1 MSTQVTQATQ
11 PLAELGVNDCNMAA
25 ADDDEEEEVESK
37 WRRLC
42 DEARCPEAYIPKGA
56 PGYTDELQTHKAK
69 QKKAKAATTKRH
81 GTMRKRIAAAQ
92 RTLAAT
98 DATATPA
105 DADLQLGAQEKSA
118 PPSDLAAPSPIAD
131 VEMSGGCGAAAPVA
145 APPAAAPPASAAS
158 VASRPSIA
166 DADAGPVAP
175 AANAAA
181 LGAPAPVDTGAWCRI
196 DPAEVAAARTA
207 LQEGVFERSLAA
219 KAPAPKL
226 PKFPRRPEPVVDLTE
241 HARRQLVHERAHADV
256 ARLRGEHAAQMA
268 ERATQRA
275 AELHRLRQEC
285 QAEASR
291 RFYNLDW
298 RLAELD
304 AVIPGKYGAM
314 FPLQQ
319 PDELKRLHLQY
330 CCPPIDSP
338 AWRDR
343 SISWRLPLA
352 WQHDHCGSG
361 HHSATAACDRRRKLL
376 GVERLA
382 PHAAAEAAY
391 GGRFTL
397 RAGHSEPAAWR
408 DWLLLHIHW
417 RVHGITSPPLTCT
430 RDRCGCTAVTQAQP
444 LKLPFS
450 FPIDR
455 TLWESTPS
463 AHRVQFLPAQ
473 SLT

>member
-11 PLAELGVNDCNMAA
+11 PLADLGNNDCNMAA
-25 ADDDEEEEVESK
+25 ADDDEEST
-37 WRRLC
+37 WRRRC
-42 DEARCPEAYIPKGA
+42 NEAGCPEAYIPKGA
-56 PGYTDELQTHKAK
+56 QGYTDELQTHKAK
-69 QKKAKAATTKRH
+69 QKKAKAATMKRH

-98 DATATPA
+98 DATATPTA
-105 DADLQLGAQEKSA
+105 DTEERA
-118 PPSDLAAPSPIAD
+118 PPSELATAQATAMDCEPSASSHASTAAAAISASDQPAAPSPNVD
-131 VEMSGGCGAAAPVA
+131 VEMSSGCSGAEPVA
-145 APPAAAPPASAAS
+145 APPAAAPPAK
-158 VASRPSIA
+158 
-166 DADAGPVAP
+166 AP
-175 AANAAA
+175 A
-181 LGAPAPVDTGAWCRI
+181 APAPVDTGAWCRI

-226 PKFPRRPEPVVDLTE
+226 PKFPRRPEPVANVTE
-241 HARRQLVHERAHADV
+241 HARRQLDHERAHADV
-256 ARLRGEHAAQMA
+256 SRLRSEHAAQMA

-275 AELHRLRQEC
+275 AELHRLRQKC

-304 AVIPGKYGAM
+304 AVFPGKYNAM

-343 SISWRLPLA
+343 SISWRDLPLA
-352 WQHDHCGSG
+352 WQHDHHGSR
-361 HHSATAACDRRRKLL
+361 HQSATAACDRRRKLL

-397 RAGHSEPAAWR
+397 QAGESEPAAWR

-430 RDRCGCTAVTQAQP
+430 RDRCGCMAVTQAQP